1 MKESWQACKNILCIR
16 PDNMGDLLMTT
27 PAIRALKERIN
38 CRITVLTSSMAA
50 GIASSIPEIDD
61 VIVFDV
67 PWVKTSS
74 APEFECYKV
83 IDMIRQYQFDGAV
96 VFNVYSQNPVPSIML
111 AYLAEIPLRLSY
123 CRENPYALLTD
134 WLPDPEPYSFVQ
146 HQVRRDLDLVASIG
160 ATTKNEMLSLSFNA
174 ELLPSL
180 NKKLLNE
187 GIDVQRPW
195 MILHPGV
202 SEEKRMYPKE
212 LWIETA
218 KMIKAATG
226 FQLLFTGTASEASL
240 AIELAGESGSGC
252 FSLAG
257 KLSLQEFMLLV
268 QQAPLVVS
276 VNTGTIHIAAAADTP
291 VVALYALT
299 NPQHSPWKTRGEVL
313 LFDVPSGLR
322 SKNEVIRFVQE
333 NLHPKGLSMVRPCD
347 ILQAV
352 KEVLLG
358 NASVIPEMIPL
369 QTTAESSIH

>member
-1 MKESWQACKNILCIR
+1 
-16 PDNMGDLLMTT
+16 MGDLLMTT
-27 PAIRALKERIN
+27 PAIRALKESIK

-50 GIASSIPEIDD
+50 GIALSVPEIDD

-74 APEFECYKV
+74 VPESDCYKV
-83 IDMIRQYQFDGAV
+83 VEKIRQHQFDGAV

-111 AYLAEIPLRLSY
+111 AYLAEIPLRLGY
-123 CRENPYALLTD
+123 CRENPYELLTD
-134 WLPDPEPYSFVQ
+134 WLPDQEPYSFVR
-146 HQVRRDLDLVASIG
+146 HQVLRDLDLVAAIG
-160 ATTKNEMLSLSFNA
+160 ATTKNEKLSLRFNI

-180 NKKLLNE
+180 NTKLIGE
-187 GIDVQRPW
+187 GIAVQRPW
-195 MILHPGV
+195 LILHPGV

-212 LWIETA
+212 LWIKTA
-218 KMIKAATG
+218 KIIQEATG

-240 AIELAGESGSGC
+240 ASELAEESGSDC

-276 VNTGTIHIAAAADTP
+276 VNTGTIHIAAAAGTP
-291 VVALYALT
+291 VVVLYALT
-299 NPQHSPWKTRGEVL
+299 NPQHSPWHTVGEVL
-313 LFDVPSGLR
+313 LFDVPPGLR

-347 ILQAV
+347 VLQAV
-352 KEVLLG
+352 EKVLFG
-358 NASVIPEMIPL
+358 SPAVIPEMIPL
-369 QTTAESSIH
+369 QTATGSSIQ